1 MLLDPAD
8 RARDLDCGRFT
19 LRRLDPDADLDLL
32 HAWMNDPEVARFWE
46 LAKPRPK
53 IAAYLRAQSGNGW
66 CAPSLG
72 LLDEVPM
79 SYWELY
85 DPHREGLAEHY
96 PAQPGDVGL
105 HLLIG
110 PGSARGRGLGAPLLR
125 TVTDWQFAQDRR
137 VRRIVAEPDVRNLAS
152 IRVFERAGFT
162 RRGELDLPGKRAA
175 LMIRATC

>member
-8 RARDLDCGRFT
+8 CARELDCGRFT
-19 LRRLDPDADLDLL
+19 LRRLDPVLDLDLL
-32 HAWMNDPEVARFWE
+32 HAWMNDPAVAEFWE
-46 LAKPRPK
+46 LARSRPE
-53 IAAYLRAQSGNGW
+53 IADYLRFQSGNGY

-72 LLDEVPM
+72 LLDGVPM

-85 DPHREGLAEHY
+85 DPWREGLAGHY
-96 PAQPGDVGL
+96 PAEPGDIGL

-125 TVTDWQFAQDRR
+125 AVTDWQFAQDQR

-152 IRVFERAGFT
+152 IRVFERAGFACH
-162 RRGELDLPGKRAA
+162 GELELPGKRAA
-175 LMIRATC
+175 FMIRATP